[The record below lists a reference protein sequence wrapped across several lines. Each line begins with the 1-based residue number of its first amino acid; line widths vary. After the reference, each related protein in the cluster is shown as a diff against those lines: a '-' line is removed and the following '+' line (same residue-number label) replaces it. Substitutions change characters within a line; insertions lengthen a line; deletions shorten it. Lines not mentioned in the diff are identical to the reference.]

1 MECKVCETCF
11 CKGCLTK
18 WLSSN
23 DGNKC
28 PMKCSEEP
36 KFRERPHK
44 IVRNMLAELKF
55 RCRNTQ
61 NGCQEVEL
69 DYERV
74 LDHEETCD
82 YALVSC
88 QG

>member
-1 MECKVCETCF
+1 
-11 CKGCLTK
+11 
-18 WLSSN
+18 
-23 DGNKC
+23 
-28 PMKCSEEP
+28 MKCSEEP

-44 IVRNMLAELKF
+44 IVRNMLAELRF
-55 RCRNTQ
+55 RCRNAQ
-61 NGCQEVEL
+61 NGCLEVEL

-74 LDHEETCD
+74 LGHEETCD